1 MNIIISNSSDQPIY
15 EQITDQIKNKI
26 MRGELKGGD
35 ALPSMRALAKDLH
48 ISVITTKRAYEELE
62 RSGFINTVVG
72 RGSFV
77 AHTNMELVKEE
88 QYRKIENLLTESVH
102 LAKQSG
108 IGYEELSEILK
119 LIFDE

>member
-1 MNIIISNSSDQPIY
+1 M
-15 EQITDQIKNKI
+15 
-26 MRGELKGGD
+26 
-35 ALPSMRALAKDLH
+35 
-48 ISVITTKRAYEELE
+48 
-62 RSGFINTVVG
+62 
-72 RGSFV
+72 

-88 QYRKIENLLTESVH
+88 QYRKIESLLAESAH